1 MLKTIEILIIGLI
14 FYSCSNKSDE
24 VNKEVLNYKITEQFS
39 FNDSLF
45 ESKSRKYK
53 IAVIRKDSILDWKY
67 SGHKHRIKY
76 ILDSDYSIKKIL
88 NWSEFRKSKD
98 INNEEDSVLIIGKLT
113 SKEQDYNQGLKFL
126 DNREKLKENNIKF
139 KIKNGFLMFN
149 IIGYYKSNGLDLYMP
164 NFRKLIPIKEINKI
178 GVLEMNF
185 EYTIDIKNKRIQ
197 KIISTISAPIND
209 DSIYLCKTTME
220 LAKG

>member
-1 MLKTIEILIIGLI
+1 MILGLI
-14 FYSCSNKSDE
+14 FYSCSNKSE
-24 VNKEVLNYKITEQFS
+24 EANKEVLNYKITEQFS

-67 SGHKHRIKY
+67 SRHKHRIKY

-88 NWSEFRKSKD
+88 NWSEFRKS
-98 INNEEDSVLIIGKLT
+98 NNNNKEDSVLIIGKLT

-139 KIKNGFLMFN
+139 KTKNGLLMFT
-149 IIGYYKSNGLDLYMP
+149 IVGYYKSIGLDLYMP
-164 NFRKLIPIKEINKI
+164 NFRKLIPIKETNKI

-197 KIISTISAPIND
+197 KIISTIAAPIND
-209 DSIYLCKTTME
+209 NSIYLCKTTME
-220 LAKG
+220 LTKG